1 MIYRTSGTRRH
12 TRITTVADR
21 WINHIVAII
30 MRDRIN
36 RTGLFTGIA
45 PYANLGINQVLTY
58 QHLDIIGAHSSIS

>member
-1 MIYRTSGTRRH
+1 MIDRTCGTRWH
-12 TRITTVADR
+12 TGITAVANR
-21 WINHIVAII
+21 GINHIVAII

-58 QHLDIIGAHSSIS
+58 QHPDIIGAHSSIS